1 MHDQEGKVS
10 VVTGGSSGIGEAI
23 AKRFAKEGAKV
34 LITGRNEEPL
44 KKAADSTEGIDY
56 LVLDMTA
63 ADAPQKVL
71 DTLNDKYNGQLDILV
86 NNAGWYPIQ
95 PLSEITEASC
105 DAAFDLDVKAVVL
118 LAAKLLPLVKKSKGS
133 IINMSSVGKEHPA
146 PNISLYGAAKAAV
159 ENLTKSWANELAGE
173 GVRVNA
179 IAPGAVETSIWNVP
193 GATQEQMD
201 EKLKRVEAGIPM
213 KRFGKPDKA
222 ANAANFLASNE
233 ASYVSGSIYGVD

>member
-1 MHDQEGKVS
+1 
-10 VVTGGSSGIGEAI
+10 
-23 AKRFAKEGAKV
+23 
-34 LITGRNEEPL
+34 
-44 KKAADSTEGIDY
+44 
-56 LVLDMTA
+56 MTA

-86 NNAGWYPIQ
+86 NNAGWNPIQ
-95 PLSEITEASC
+95 PLSEITEASY

-146 PNISLYGAAKAAV
+146 PNISLYVAAKAAV

-179 IAPGAVETSIWNVP
+179 IAPGAIETSIWNVP

-233 ASYVSGSIYGVD
+233 ASYGSGSIYGVD